1 MVLKMSSN
9 KTLSITKPGNTFED
23 ENNAEIIKFILY
35 KKINDIDIR
44 DCVILLN
51 FINSG
56 GKGKPID
63 LTKHLSDYSDEYYV
77 VEVPMSRV
85 MTSTPGVLKLWV
97 EFYSIDSDLLA
108 RTGQVTCV
116 IQDHDDIVYYLP
128 DEDLPVLY
136 EILTK
141 VNAMNATVD
150 DVHQRIDDLYKKLQ
164 QGQIL
169 MVNSK

>member
-1 MVLKMSSN
+1 
-9 KTLSITKPGNTFED
+9 
-23 ENNAEIIKFILY
+23 
-35 KKINDIDIR
+35 
-44 DCVILLN
+44 
-51 FINSG
+51 
-56 GKGKPID
+56 
-63 LTKHLSDYSDEYYV
+63 
-77 VEVPMSRV
+77 

-128 DEDLPVLY
+128 DEDLPVFY

-141 VNAMNATVD
+141 INAMNATVD